1 MIEEYFQSILQI
13 VAAARLVRTQEVAL
27 DKRSEETG
35 FVRGNLY
42 FVDNSRLHFRELVKA
57 EEHVE
62 RVMYV
67 YHYQAADDI
76 LIFRYDNTDH
86 PTQFPDTPHHK
97 HDGSQANMRA
107 VAPPDLAQVLA
118 EIEGLIA

>member
-1 MIEEYFQSILQI
+1 LIEEYFQALLQV
-13 VAAARLVRTQEVAL
+13 VAASRLVRAQDIAL
-27 DKRSEETG
+27 DKRSAETG

-42 FVDNSRLHFRELVKA
+42 FADNSRLHFRELVNA
-57 EEHVE
+57 AQIIE

-67 YHYQAADDI
+67 YHYQAADET

-97 HDGSQANMRA
+97 HAGSQQNMFA
-107 VAPPDLAQVLA
+107 VEPPDLARVLG
-118 EIEGLIA
+118 EIEQLID